1 MVRTLRFVDLARA
14 LVVGAGVAAG
24 ACGEGLVPGDVYASP
39 LIAFGGE
46 ITPTGQLSGA
56 WRPRVGV
63 LWTDLN
69 QVGPDLPSDSTYVSS
84 HLDMVNDR
92 YTAEIFRPPP
102 AAAFVDIAAD
112 SGEVARLALGD
123 LVIFDDRDG
132 DGTFS
137 VSGPRAEIAPPDV
150 FLAGAWD
157 MVRYVSRPFTS
168 PQSRFPLGTATTT
181 GYTLLFLYCNGPVL
195 DPARFPAEFSGG
207 PYASMTVLT
216 SRVLPEVRTCAHS
229 HSP

>member
-1 MVRTLRFVDLARA
+1 LRFVDLARA
-14 LVVGAGVAAG
+14 LVLGAGVVAG
-24 ACGEGLVPGDVYASP
+24 ACGEGLVPGDAYSSP

-84 HLDMVNDR
+84 HLDLDMVVDR
-92 YTAEIFRPPP
+92 YMAEIFRPPP

-112 SGEVARLALGD
+112 SGEVVRLALGE

-132 DGTFS
+132 DGRFS
-137 VSGPRAEIAPPDV
+137 VSGPRAEITPPDV

-157 MVRYVSRPFTS
+157 MVRYVSSPFTS
-168 PQSRFPLGTATTT
+168 PQSGFPLGMATTT
-181 GYTLLFLYCNGPVL
+181 GYALLTLYCAAPLL
-195 DPARFPAEFSGG
+195 DPTRPARESLGNSNV
-207 PYASMTVLT
+207 SMTVLT
-216 SRVLPEVRTCAHS
+216 SSVLPEVRTCAHS